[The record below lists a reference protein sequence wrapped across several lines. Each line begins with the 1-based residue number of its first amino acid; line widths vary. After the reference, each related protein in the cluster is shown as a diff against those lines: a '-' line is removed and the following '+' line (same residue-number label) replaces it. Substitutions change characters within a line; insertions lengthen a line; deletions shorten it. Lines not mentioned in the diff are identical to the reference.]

1 MKIAAISYRVPSQ
14 KLTNSDLLDYMEQN
28 NPKVSPIKK
37 APYLKIVEKLL
48 RQTGAQT
55 RYWRDIDGGEKA
67 ADSIF
72 SAIDNALE
80 KANMTALDIDL
91 LIYCGV
97 GRGFLE
103 PANAYFYAKAKGM
116 HLANCFDVTDACMS
130 WVRAAHIA
138 SLMLQSGASKAV
150 MIVNGEFH
158 LGLHDNWEIR
168 DIRALEYSFP
178 MYTIG
183 EAATATIL
191 LPSDRPWNFSY
202 LSRPE
207 FADLCTIPLPG
218 YANFVEASDRMEL
231 NGINRFVSYGR
242 DLFREGSKYLAKLIA
257 QAIEDVK
264 HPVWYFP
271 HSPSKAIYEEYM
283 PTVGVPI
290 EKVYLK
296 VYPEFGNVV
305 SASIPV
311 GLCLAE
317 EEGVLKRG
325 DPIAFV
331 PVSAG
336 LVASVVQLTY

>member
-1 MKIAAISYRVPSQ
+1 MERS
-14 KLTNSDLLDYMEQN
+14 NS
-28 NPKVSPIKK
+28 KVCPIKK
-37 APYLKIVEKLL
+37 ARYLKAVERLL
-48 RQTGAQT
+48 TQTGAKT
-55 RYWRDIDGGEKA
+55 RYLRNVDAGEKA
-67 ADSIF
+67 ADLIF
-72 SAIDNALE
+72 SAIDGALE
-80 KANMTALDIDL
+80 KANMAPADIDL
-91 LIYCGV
+91 VIYCGV

-103 PANAYFYAKAKGM
+103 PANAYFYARAKGM
-116 HLANCFDVTDACMS
+116 HQANCFDVIDACMS
-130 WVRAAHIA
+130 WIRAAHIA
-138 SLMLQSGASKAV
+138 SLMLQSGAFKAA

-158 LGLHDNWEIR
+158 LGLHDTWEIR
-168 DIRALEYSFP
+168 DFRALEYSFP

-191 LPSDRPWNFSY
+191 LANDRPWQFSY
-202 LSRPE
+202 LSQPE

-218 YANFVEASDRMEL
+218 YAHFVEKSDRIGH

-242 DLFREGSKYLAKLIA
+242 ELFREGGKYLGKVIA
-257 QAIEDVK
+257 QSLADVT

-283 PTVGVPI
+283 PTFGVPI

-317 EEGVLKRG
+317 DEGVLRRG
-325 DPIAFV
+325 DDIALV

>member
-1 MKIAAISYRVPSQ
+1 VKIAAVSYCVPSR
-14 KLTNSDLLDYMEQN
+14 KLTNSDLMDYMERS
-28 NPKVSPIKK
+28 NPNISPLKK
-37 APYLKIVEKLL
+37 AKYLKIVEKLL
-48 RQTGAQT
+48 GQTGAKT
-55 RYWRDIDGGEKA
+55 RYLRDVDAGEKA

-72 SAIDNALE
+72 SAIDDALE
-80 KANMTALDIDL
+80 RANMAPSDIDL

-103 PANAYFYAKAKGM
+103 PANAYFYAHAKGM
-116 HLANCFDVTDACMS
+116 YQANCFDVIDACMS

-138 SLMLQSGASKAV
+138 NLMLQSGAFKTV

-158 LGLHDNWEIR
+158 LGLHDTWEIH

-191 LPSDRPWNFSY
+191 LPSDQPWNFSY

-218 YANFVEASDRMEL
+218 YANFVKASNRMGL
-231 NGINRFVSYGR
+231 NGIHRFVSYGR
-242 DLFREGSKYLAKLIA
+242 DLFREGSKWLGKVIA
-257 QAIEDVK
+257 QSIHDLN
-264 HPVWYFP
+264 HPIWYFP
-271 HSPSKAIYEEYM
+271 HTPSTAIYEEYM
-283 PTVGVPI
+283 PTFGVPI

-311 GLCLAE
+311 GLRLAE
-317 EEGVLKRG
+317 DEGVLQRG
-325 DPIAFV
+325 DPIVFV

>member
-1 MKIAAISYRVPSQ
+1 MKIAAISYCVPSR
-14 KLTNSDLLDYMEQN
+14 KLTNSDLLDYMERN
-28 NPKVSPIKK
+28 NPKVSLIKK
-37 APYLKIVEKLL
+37 AQYLKIVEKLL
-48 RQTGAQT
+48 SQTGAKT
-55 RYWRDIDGGEKA
+55 RYLRNIDAGEKA
-67 ADSIF
+67 VDSIF
-72 SAIDNALE
+72 SAIDDALE
-80 KANMTALDIDL
+80 KANMAPADIDL

-116 HLANCFDVTDACMS
+116 HQANCFDVIDACMS

-138 SLMLQSGASKAV
+138 NLMLQSGTSKAV

-158 LGLHDNWEIR
+158 LGLHDTWEIR
-168 DIRALEYSFP
+168 DIRALQYSFP

-191 LPSDRPWNFSY
+191 LPNDQPWNFSY

-218 YANFVEASDRMEL
+218 YANFVELSDRMGL
-231 NGINRFVSYGR
+231 NGAHRFVSYGR
-242 DLFREGSKYLAKLIA
+242 DLFREGSKWLGKVIA
-257 QAIEDVK
+257 QSIDDVN
-264 HPVWYFP
+264 HPAWYFP
-271 HSPSKAIYEEYM
+271 HTPSKTIYEEYM
-283 PTVGVPI
+283 PTFGVSI

-305 SASIPV
+305 SASLPV

-317 EEGVLKRG
+317 EEGALQRG
-325 DPIAFV
+325 DPIALV

-336 LVASVVQLTY
+336 LVAAVVQLTY